1 MFRQFSISIK
11 AKESSMELSQSNTRT
26 ILDLDPNGACWVVR
40 PGKDYEYYKHFL
52 SGSFAAIGHLDNNL
66 NENFIIDKLNFDKVA
81 NKYYKERAKEG
92 DSKSK
97 ISANIN
103 QARRFLFDMK
113 VGDLIF
119 TIGENRI
126 VSGVITSEAY
136 IDDVDYS
143 IEDIYKTDETTLKN
157 TSMPYKIRRDI
168 QWGKSHPRDDIPL
181 AVKKSFKANQ
191 AVFSATEHLKSIYH
205 WLNAVFIIDGVV
217 YSSAKIKQTEDIH
230 HYSVTQF
237 ADALNKIEALS
248 TLIEESYLGKE
259 INNITL
265 EMVEKRLNE
274 LAFDDS
280 LKLTTQQLFM
290 SPGDYW
296 TGFGSEKRIAIVAF
310 TLGVCSLFGIQP
322 VFANEHDEALA
333 KHIKPNV
340 SNIVSEV
347 SSRNNMELAK
357 DNLKLDIPEQ
367 DIIVVKKLSQKPRI
381 PRVGDSENGVR

>member
-1 MFRQFSISIK
+1 
-11 AKESSMELSQSNTRT
+11 MELSQKNTRT

-40 PGKDYEYYKHFL
+40 PGKSYEYYKHFL
-52 SGSFAAIGHLDNNL
+52 NGTFVAIGHLDTYL
-66 NENFIIDKLNFDKVA
+66 DENFSINKNEFDKIA
-81 NKYYKERAKEG
+81 NKYYKKRADEG

-126 VSGVITSEAY
+126 VSGVITSDAF
-136 IDDVDYS
+136 IDEIDYA
-143 IEDIYKTDETTLKN
+143 IEDIYKIDETIKKST
-157 TSMPYKIRRDI
+157 TMPYKIRRNV
-168 QWGKSHPRDDIPL
+168 QWGKSHSRDDIPL

-217 YSSAKIKQTEDIH
+217 YSSAKISQTEDIH

-248 TLIEESYLGKE
+248 TLIEEHYLKGE
-259 INNITL
+259 IKNITL
-265 EMVEKRLNE
+265 SMVESKLKE

-296 TGFGSEKRIAIVAF
+296 TGFGSENRVAIVAF

-333 KHIKPNV
+333 KQVEPSVSYIVNQV
-340 SNIVSEV
+340 SND
-347 SSRNNMELAK
+347 NNMELAK
-357 DNLKLDIPEQ
+357 ENLKLDIPQQ
-367 DIIVVKKLSQKPRI
+367 DVVVVKRLSQKKRI
-381 PRVGDSENGVR
+381 PKVGDSENGVR